1 MVRAAMSAAAR
12 TLGPRSES
20 DLILPFDSL
29 LSISKATSLGF
40 SMIESRTH
48 RYFSQPNAIRIH
60 PAGPILT
67 SPYFKRVKT
76 PRLTD

>member
-29 LSISKATSLGF
+29 PQHVK
-40 SMIESRTH
+40 
-48 RYFSQPNAIRIH
+48 
-60 PAGPILT
+60 
-67 SPYFKRVKT
+67 KRH
-76 PRLTD
+76 L